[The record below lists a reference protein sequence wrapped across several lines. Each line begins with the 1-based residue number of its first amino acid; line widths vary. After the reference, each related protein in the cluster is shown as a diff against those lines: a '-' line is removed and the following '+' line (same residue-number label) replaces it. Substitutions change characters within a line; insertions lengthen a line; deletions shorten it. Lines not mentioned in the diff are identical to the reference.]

1 MYNTYL
7 QEVKN
12 AKTIAV
18 KKSIHY
24 RSLKRFDVLCIRNE
38 DKLIFP
44 VESGSENIRYYVCND
59 ELFDIKHAAHIETG
73 HGSKDRIYHMLKK
86 NSKILM

>member
-1 MYNTYL
+1 MYL
-7 QEVKN
+7 QEVKK

-24 RSLKRFDVLCIRNE
+24 RRSKRFNVLCIGNE

-59 ELFDIKHAAHIETG
+59 KLFDIIHAAHIEIG
-73 HGSKDRIYHMLKK
+73 HSGRDRINHMLKK
-86 NSKILM
+86 NFIE